1 MLPIDLNLMKQI
13 VGVLSSVHEGLQK
26 GYLTV
31 NLPDEELAKQAH
43 QYLDRSLSDLH
54 DAIEIAVLCEIV
66 GGLTPSEPEVP
77 TPTMDN
83 IVIFPNVTPEA

>member
-13 VGVLSSVHEGLQK
+13 VGVLSSIHEGLQE

-31 NLPDEELAKQAH
+31 NLPDEELAKQVH
-43 QYLDRSLSDLH
+43 QHLDRSLSDLH

-66 GGLTPSEPEVP
+66 GGLAPGEPEAP